1 MPSSNIKLENE
12 IHRGFHPMHQI
23 TEQHL
28 INAFG
33 GESQANMR
41 YRHFALQAEKEGFP
55 SVARLFKAIAHA
67 EFIHAGDH
75 YRELSHLDEGRVA
88 NSMAAFGPGNTSK
101 NLGLAIAGET
111 FEVEEMYP
119 AYIEVANFQGE
130 KGAQRSFEWSYAT
143 EKEHKKL
150 FEKAKQAVDSGQDM
164 ELCTVQVCGVCGYT
178 LEGDAPEKC
187 PICSAR
193 KEKFTAFE

>member
-1 MPSSNIKLENE
+1 
-12 IHRGFHPMHQI
+12 MHKI

-41 YRHFALQAEKEGFP
+41 YRHFAVQAENENYFNV
-55 SVARLFKAIAHA
+55 SRLFTAIAHA

-75 YRELSHLDEGRVA
+75 YRELKHLNGGVVA
-88 NSMAAFGPGNTSK
+88 NSMAAFGPGDTSK
-101 NLGLAIAGET
+101 NLGLAIDGET
-111 FEVEEMYP
+111 FEIQEMYP
-119 AYIEVANFQGE
+119 AYIEVARMQEE

-143 EKEHKKL
+143 EKQHKMM
-150 FEKAKQAVDSGQDM
+150 FEKAKQAVDNGDDM
-164 ELCTVQVCGVCGYT
+164 KLDPIQVCEVCGYT
-178 LEGDAPEKC
+178 LEGEAPDNC

-193 KEKFTAFE
+193 KEKFATFS